1 MPSPP
6 TLFLDFDGVLH
17 PNHAQDH
24 QFFGRAPLL
33 ADALEGCQVD
43 IVISSSW
50 RFQWDLP
57 HIRTRLPA
65 SLQPMVTGVT
75 GPAHIGRHARWHE
88 ISAYCTANGIKNWR
102 ALDDAVFEFPKDCE
116 QLIRCDG
123 GRGLQDAQ
131 CDSLRCWLLGRWPR
145 HWAS

>member
-24 QFFGRAPLL
+24 QLFVWAPLL

-65 SLQPMVTGVT
+65 HGDRRHRARSHR
-75 GPAHIGRHARWHE
+75 PACPLA
-88 ISAYCTANGIKNWR
+88 
-102 ALDDAVFEFPKDCE
+102 
-116 QLIRCDG
+116 
-123 GRGLQDAQ
+123 
-131 CDSLRCWLLGRWPR
+131 
-145 HWAS
+145 